1 MNNDRDMYYGNYGY
15 VSNPLPN
22 GMMPMMQGGMMP
34 MMQNPNINYGMPYS
48 NQNMM
53 PCNQNNN
60 SNNTDFDNRLGYKYK
75 IIHNNCLTH
84 IMHYRNI
91 DYINN
96 VKISNLNIKTVGG
109 RSL

>member
-22 GMMPMMQGGMMP
+22 GIMPIMQGGMMP
-34 MMQNPNINYGMPYS
+34 MMQNPNMNYGTPYS

-60 SNNTDFDNRLGYKYK
+60 SNNTDFDNRLNTIERQIKRLNERITRLETTY
-75 IIHNNCLTH
+75 NNNTT
-84 IMHYRNI
+84 NI
-91 DYINN
+91 YNEPDSSMYMM
-96 VKISNLNIKTVGG
+96 
-109 RSL
+109 